1 MTWLLMLIS
10 LTFCLTVGLT
20 ARYKEQIADLKQD
33 KVDLKEKHNE
43 ELEDLLRENVFLR
56 DVIKR
61 SGIQL

>member
-1 MTWLLMLIS
+1 MTWLLMLVS

-61 SGIQL
+61 SGIEV